1 MNQPNTS
8 PKIKAI
14 KAQIITTRD
23 PVLVGKIIVKSA
35 NSLNASIDKCRKS
48 VITVKNVARYI
59 RANMQSDR
67 FVEIEIHD
75 ANTDL
80 DYARDVMVSAYEQ
93 VELISSAWAQFAT
106 LIAREQITSNFSA
119 VQSKIGY
126 IYHEVMN
133 SPAIADTKDDLWNY
147 YQVEDLDDRQ
157 RFGTYLLDSIYKTIL
172 KYETLIDLY
181 SDLANDNLN
190 SASYINS
197 VFNVLQEDDLRQS
210 MSGVRPR
217 VPIQQQIRNRFRP
230 SN

>member
-1 MNQPNTS
+1 MASYTTS
-8 PKIKAI
+8 SKIKAI
-14 KAQIITTRD
+14 KAQIITTKD

-35 NSLNASIDKCRKS
+35 NSLNSIISKCEQS
-48 VITVKNVARYI
+48 VDTVKNVARYI

-67 FVEIEIHD
+67 FIEIDVHG
-75 ANTDL
+75 AATDL
-80 DYARDVMVSAYEQ
+80 DYARDIMVSAYEQ

-106 LIAREQITSNFSA
+106 LIAREQTTSNFSE

-133 SPAIADTKDDLWNY
+133 SPAIADTKDDLWDY
-147 YQVEDLDDRQ
+147 YQVEDPNDRQ
-157 RFGTYLLDSIYKTIL
+157 RFGTYLLDSIYKTIV
-172 KYETLIDLY
+172 KYETLIKLY
-181 SDLANDNLN
+181 TGLANDNLN